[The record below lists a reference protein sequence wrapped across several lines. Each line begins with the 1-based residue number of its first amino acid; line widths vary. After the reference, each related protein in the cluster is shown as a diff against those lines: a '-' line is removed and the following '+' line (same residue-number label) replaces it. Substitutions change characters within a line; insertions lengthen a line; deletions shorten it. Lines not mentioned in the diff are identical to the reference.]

1 MKPPLRKKNEGS
13 TENLS
18 LGFGSFSLNIPEDN
32 SPKLSVFSKKVEED
46 DEIIRPP
53 PRLMNRRSSMD
64 GKNDK
69 IE

>member
-18 LGFGSFSLNIPEDN
+18 LGFGSLSLNVPEDN
-32 SPKLSVFSKKVEED
+32 SPKLNVFSKKIEEN

-69 IE
+69 M

>member
-1 MKPPLRKKNEGS
+1 
-13 TENLS
+13 
-18 LGFGSFSLNIPEDN
+18 LGFGSLSLNIPEEN
-32 SPKLSVFSKKVEED
+32 SPKLNTISKKIEED

-69 IE
+69 I